1 MITETGVPGEIHNFD
16 AIHKQS
22 VSHTVAS
29 TTLPYNRL
37 LKMALFTHNAVT
49 VVVTIEW

>member
-1 MITETGVPGEIHNFD
+1 MITETGVPGESHNFD

-22 VSHTVAS
+22 VSP
-29 TTLPYNRL
+29 LPYNRL

>member
-1 MITETGVPGEIHNFD
+1 MITETANKCND
-16 AIHKQS
+16 NKQKQL
-22 VSHTVAS
+22 TS